1 MDNYENNQNI
11 NEALDWDAEIE
22 DTAPEYVTV
31 PEGEYQ
37 FTVTA
42 MERGH
47 FPGSKKIGPCNKATL
62 TFKIAVPNGICSFK
76 SDILLTSVLKWRIV
90 QFFRSINMLAEGGK
104 MVTDWDHVVGKTGRA
119 KIKVRTYTKQD
130 GEERSVN
137 DIESFL
143 PFDETKMTKAEDGFV
158 TLEPGEDLPF

>member
-1 MDNYENNQNI
+1 MENYNTQVK

-37 FTVTA
+37 FTVTG

-62 TFKIAVPNGICSFK
+62 TIKVDVPNGLCTFRT
-76 SDILLTSVLKWRIV
+76 DILLTSILKWKIV

-104 MVTDWDHVVGKTGRA
+104 MITDWDHVVGKVGRA
-119 KIKVRTYTKQD
+119 KIKVRNYTTQD

-137 DIESFL
+137 DIDTFL
-143 PFDETKMTKAEDGFV
+143 PYDETKIKDKDGLV
-158 TLEPGEDLPF
+158 TLNPDDDLPF